1 MKTTIVNILKL
12 ILACLICLFI
22 ASADAYSQTVRQEG
36 NNFIQVSTGSSRSDT
51 LVTQFTYQVNDIK
64 YPITINRK
72 TTRCWIWKKDNK
84 TKTYVPVEVEQAVCE
99 KMGITYIPKKRRSK

>member
-22 ASADAYSQTVRQEG
+22 ASADAFSETRREG
-36 NNFIQVSTGSSRSDT
+36 NNFIQVSTDSRSDT
-51 LVTQFTYQVNDIK
+51 VVTACTYQVKDIK
-64 YPITINRK
+64 YPITLNRK
-72 TTRCWIWKKDNK
+72 TTRCWIWKEGNK
-84 TKTYVPVEVEQAVCE
+84 TKTYLPEEVEQAVCE

>member
-1 MKTTIVNILKL
+1 MKTTIINILKL

-36 NNFIQVSTGSSRSDT
+36 NNFVQVSSGSSRSDT
-51 LVTQFTYQVNDIK
+51 LVTQFTYEISSIK

-72 TTRCWIWKKDNK
+72 TTRCWIRKQGNK
-84 TKTYVPVEVEQAVCE
+84 TKTYLPEEVERGVCE
-99 KMGITYIPKKRRSK
+99 KLGITYIPKKKRSK